1 MRTIRH
7 ALVILFVATSCFA
20 QDTKRMD
27 DVVQSYAGNKT
38 FMGTVLVAR
47 GSDVLLSKGYGSA
60 NLEWDIPNTPTTKFR
75 LGSITK
81 QFTAASILML
91 EERGKLKLDDP
102 IKKYVPEAPAAW
114 EPITIFNLLT
124 HTSGIPN
131 FTNLPEYK
139 TLKLEATPVAKTIA
153 VVRDKPLDFSPGEK
167 MSYSNSGYLVLG
179 YVIERITGAS
189 YEKFVTDN
197 IFVPLGMKDSGYD
210 SNTAIIA
217 HRAAGYTSSAAGPV
231 NADYVHMSVP
241 HAAGAL
247 YSTTEDLLRWE
258 QGLFSGKLISAT
270 SLAKMTT
277 PFKSD
282 YAFGVMV
289 QTAGGRKVIQ
299 HGGGIEGFNTFLA
312 YYPDTKLTVAVLANL
327 NGQAP
332 NQIAATL
339 ADLAHG
345 GTVQLTSERKEIAL
359 PVATLAK
366 YVGTYEVAPGV
377 NMLMR
382 LVGDHLTTQLGG
394 QRQIPVFAESETKFF
409 LKVVDAQVELFTDAS
424 GAVTH
429 AVMYQ
434 NGGERRARRI
444 SGTVAEP
451 SPRKEMALPAST
463 LARYVG
469 KYQMPS
475 NAELSVTLE
484 GTQLMAQLTG
494 QPAFP
499 VFAESE
505 TLFFFKVVDATLEF
519 QKDTSGAV
527 TAVRLRQGPI
537 DSLAPRK

>member
-409 LKVVDAQVELFTDAS
+409 LKVVDAQVEFFTDAS

-519 QKDTSGAV
+519 QKDTCGAV

>member
-258 QGLFSGKLISAT
+258 QGLFGGKLISAT

-282 YAFGVMV
+282 YAFGLLV
-289 QTAGGRKVIQ
+289 QTASGRKVIQ

-409 LKVVDAQVELFTDAS
+409 LKVVDAQVEFFTDAS